1 VDRNGNCTATALQP
15 GDDDSGLSSSRQ
27 DARGLLPGD
36 RLESQYM
43 ELDAKDENPECYC
56 QNRKEKWQKRK
67 MLDEQK

>member
-1 VDRNGNCTATALQP
+1 M
-15 GDDDSGLSSSRQ
+15 
-27 DARGLLPGD
+27 PGD